1 MVNEASMKKLTSND
15 IFNIVWTAL
24 RTSRLSNEV
33 PTMYADHFPTSTS
46 NNPLTGEFIVVA
58 PLSNAVG
65 DIQVATVNVNI
76 YVPDVTPT
84 IDRSEQRYPNRKR
97 LGELSALAYDA
108 LSIYPSNERYY
119 FDVQSETLFSESE
132 FSYSFVNIKV
142 QLKNY

>member
-1 MVNEASMKKLTSND
+1 MVNEARMKRLTSND

-24 RTSRLSNEV
+24 RNSCLSYEV

-46 NNPLTGEFIVVA
+46 NNKLTGEFIVVA

-65 DIQVATVNVNI
+65 DIQVATININI

-84 IDRSEQRYPNRKR
+84 IDGSEQRYPNRKR
-97 LGELSALAYDA
+97 LGELSALAYKV
-108 LSIYPSNERYY
+108 LSMYPSNGRYY

-132 FSYSFVNIKV
+132 LSYSFVNIKV
-142 QLKNY
+142 ELKNY